1 MVSALSQQP
10 LLFIRRNT
18 LSENILVVTELIRG
32 DSLEKFLK
40 SKRDKS
46 EWNKYENLH
55 FGLNDRQLLTIALQ
69 IASGMRHLEERKVGD
84 AALLIFF
91 QFHAEI
97 KMKLS

>member
-1 MVSALSQQP
+1 M
-10 LLFIRRNT
+10 
-18 LSENILVVTELIRG
+18 VTELIRG

-40 SKRDKS
+40 SKRDNN

-84 AALLIFF
+84 AALLIVFLLLFF
-91 QFHAEI
+91 FFSFTR
-97 KMKLS
+97 KMKLSL